1 VTSREKRRLGTR
13 CKRVRGLVVGE
24 GDDARRAAFSP
35 YLQTQLCRKGREDGE
50 GRQRSMR
57 LHGGDYVNA
66 IQMSGVL
73 KLKSTYIDSLVAGR
87 LFFFSLSAGGT
98 SAQLETMSGKWERDI
113 YVYICMHV

>member
-24 GDDARRAAFSP
+24 GDD
-35 YLQTQLCRKGREDGE
+35 
-50 GRQRSMR
+50 
-57 LHGGDYVNA
+57 A